1 MASRVFAVFLVI
13 MAGYR
18 LTLLDR
24 GATAF
29 VDETLYFTSV
39 MALQSFA
46 VGDVRGGLRHIA
58 AARGRQGAEL
68 IQLPLAALQAIPSA
82 FGIPASNLRSLLIPA
97 VFNVVISLV
106 TLFLFFKVC
115 LVLSH
120 DGWAALA
127 ASVVY
132 GLLVNTNLYCV
143 TSCHDWAL
151 LLGVY
156 ALWLALTRPPSPW
169 LALVTGAL
177 TGMMITFYTGITF
190 WRSRWASRLA
200 VRSSPLDGGPGCDSP
215 RRFR

>member
-115 LVLSH
+115 LVLSN

-132 GLLVNTNLYCV
+132 GLLVNTNLYLR
-143 TSCHDWAL
+143 HILPYDWAL

-177 TGMMITFYTGITF
+177 TGMMITFYTGY
-190 WRSRWASRLA
+190 
-200 VRSSPLDGGPGCDSP
+200 
-215 RRFR
+215 